1 MCWETVMGH
10 PYPFPDP
17 PPVDAMVRFR
27 LAPYPWR
34 QRRPGVKVKTVATF
48 GDIGPSFSF
57 VKLETG
63 AELASRRLKNYT
75 FAAVIAG
82 RISAAALDLDEMNVM
97 LGAPGDE
104 IGSLR
109 ADKPTLLWLID
120 WKGE

>member
-1 MCWETVMGH
+1 MGH

-17 PPVDAMVRFR
+17 PPVDGMVRFS

-34 QRRPGVKVKTVATF
+34 EPAPGSGMKVKTIARF
-48 GDIGPSFSF
+48 GDIGPSLSF

-63 AELASRRLKNYT
+63 AEVASRRLRSYT

-82 RISAAALDLDEMNVM
+82 RIRGTAGDLDELHVM

-109 ADKPTLLWLID
+109 ADKPTLLWLVNWD
-120 WKGE
+120 AEAC